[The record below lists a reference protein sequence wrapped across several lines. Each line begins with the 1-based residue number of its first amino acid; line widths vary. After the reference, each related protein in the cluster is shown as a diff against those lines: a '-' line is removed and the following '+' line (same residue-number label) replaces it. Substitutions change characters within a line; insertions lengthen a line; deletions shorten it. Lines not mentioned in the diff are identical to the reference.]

1 MRYAQVFP
9 GQGSQF
15 VGMGKDLFDQYEVA
29 KKYFLEANKILDF
42 KITEIMFEGNQKE
55 LTETNIAQP
64 AIFIHSIIKSK
75 LIKKKGEII
84 GVAGHSLGEFSAL
97 VASNTI
103 SFKDGL
109 NLINVRAKEMKKAC
123 EIKPGS
129 MAAVIGLEAKTVENC
144 CMKIKEVVVPANYNC
159 PGQIVVSGEKK
170 GIINATKI
178 LNESGARKVIE
189 LNVSGAFHSPLMLPA
204 KKQLEK
210 YIQKIEFKKP
220 LFPIYQNSV
229 GKGVSN
235 IQEIRKNLIN
245 QLISP
250 VLWTQSINQMVNDN
264 IKNFIEIG
272 PGKVLQGLIKKINSD
287 VNMEFS
293 TI

>member
-75 LIKKKGEII
+75 LIKKKGEIV

>member
-15 VGMGKDLFDQYEVA
+15 VGMGKDLFDQYSEA
-29 KKYFLEANKILDF
+29 KKHFLEANKILGF
-42 KITEIMFEGNQKE
+42 KITEIMFEGSQKE

-64 AIFIHSIIKSK
+64 AIFIHSIIKSR

-97 VASNTI
+97 VASNSI
-103 SFKDGL
+103 SFQDGL
-109 NLINVRAKEMKKAC
+109 KLVNIRAKEMRKAC
-123 EIKPGS
+123 EENPGT
-129 MAAVIGLEAKTVENC
+129 MAAVIGLENESVENC
-144 CMKIKEVVVPANYNC
+144 CNKIKEIVVPANYNC

-170 GIINATKI
+170 AIISVSKI

-189 LNVSGAFHSPLMLPA
+189 LNVGGAFHSPLMLPA
-204 KKQLEK
+204 KKELEK
-210 YIQKIEFKKP
+210 YIEKIEFKKP
-220 LFPIYQNSV
+220 SSLIYQNSV

-235 IQEIRKNLIN
+235 IAEIRKNLVD

-250 VLWTQSINQMVNDN
+250 VLWTQSINQMVNDG
-264 IKNFIEIG
+264 IKNFVEIG
-272 PGKVLQGLIKKINSD
+272 PGRVLQGLIKKINP
-287 VNMEFS
+287 NLNLEF
-293 TI
+293 